1 MAATSSPYTQTGT
14 DKQFT
19 ITFPY
24 LEATD
29 IKAQIDGVQTT
40 AFFLANANT
49 LEFNTAPPLN
59 SAIIIYRQTDDATLP
74 ATFFAG
80 SSIRADG
87 LNDNFKKTFYIGQ
100 ETSARALTTLGGYV
114 TGDLRMGQSAR
125 VIFEGATDDAN
136 ETTLN
141 VVDPTADRTIN
152 LPNVSGTLVT
162 TGDTDTISTGMIAD
176 TQLKDLATNLTSTA
190 TELNQLDGKTISDT
204 LSTNSTTVPTGTAV
218 NSWVVNL
225 LNSLG
230 NFTAISNEVSFPNT
244 NPDVNN
250 DAGTVVSITDAGG
263 VVINSSG
270 VSTTGR
276 TVGGAT
282 VTINGFPSALQSKT
296 LPTGMGLLVQTT
308 STLNT
313 YTYHKAIGSDADI
326 ILLSDTVESFNARY
340 RISSSD
346 PSSDNN
352 EGDLVYNTTTNIVK
366 VYDNSLNSGSGGWKS
381 VQLPD
386 SQLTNINIIAGELG
400 WVSDFGLV
408 TETTSNV
415 TQGSINTVAESI
427 ADVNRYA
434 EEYKI
439 SSSAPGS
446 PSAGDLWFDTGNNK
460 LKVYDS
466 SAWTEV
472 GAGSS
477 GNFPVNQ
484 SAKTTG
490 SLVYYDGSEFKAD
503 ATTTKSSI
511 VIGGNF

>member
-1 MAATSSPYTQTGT
+1 MAATTNAYTGNGS
-14 DKQFT
+14 DKQFS

-24 LEATD
+24 LETTD
-29 IKAQIDGVQTT
+29 IKAQIDGVNTT
-40 AFFLANANT
+40 AFSLANATT
-49 LEFNTAPPLN
+49 LEFTNAPGN
-59 SAIIIYRQTDDATLP
+59 GTAIIIYRQTDDTTLP
-74 ATFFAG
+74 ATFYAG
-80 SSIRADG
+80 SSIRAEG
-87 LNDNFKKTFYIGQ
+87 LNDNFKKTFFMGQ
-100 ETSARALTTLGGYV
+100 EISSRALTTLGGYV

-125 VIFEGATDDAN
+125 VIFEGSTDDVN

-152 LPNVSGTLVT
+152 LPNVSGTIVT
-162 TGDTDTISTGMIAD
+162 TGDTDTVSTGMIAD
-176 TQLKDLATNLTSTA
+176 AQLKDLANNLTSTA

-244 NPDVNN
+244 NPDVND
-250 DAGTVVSITDAGG
+250 DAGTVVSITDSGG

-296 LPTGMGLLVQTT
+296 LPAGMGLLVQTT

-326 ILLSDTVESFNARY
+326 ILLSDSVESFNARY
-340 RISSSD
+340 RIASSD
-346 PSSDNN
+346 PNSDNN
-352 EGDLVYNTTTNIVK
+352 EGDLVYNTTTNIIK
-366 VYDNSLNSGSGGWKS
+366 VYDDSLNSGSGGWKS

-400 WVSDFGLV
+400 WTSDFGGIDEALDTV
-408 TETTSNV
+408 TTGN
-415 TQGSINTVAESI
+415 INTVADSI
-427 ADVNRYA
+427 GDVNRYA
-434 EEYKI
+434 QEYKI
-439 SSSAPGS
+439 QNSQPSN
-446 PSAGDLWFDTGNNK
+446 PSAGRLWFDTGSNK

-466 SAWTEV
+466 SNWIEV
-472 GAGSS
+472 GNAS
-477 GNFPVNQ
+477 GTLIVNQ
-484 SAKTTG
+484 SAKATG
-490 SLVYYDGSEFKAD
+490 SVVYYDGSEFKAD
-503 ATTTKSSI
+503 STTTKDSL
-511 VIGGNF
+511 VHGGQF